1 MLSKSDPSTEAARLA
16 REQESLHAVV
26 ESISSELEL
35 RPLLT
40 RIVHHACELLRA
52 DDGTIGLVDEERGVV
67 RTEAAYRM
75 PPSELGAEMAPGI
88 GLAGEVLSRRAPVVL
103 ARYGEARSPTQ
114 PALLDNAVLGV
125 PILWRSRLVGV
136 FGLGARPPRRFDGDD
151 VRTLELLARHAAVA
165 IENARLY
172 AHEQRRSER
181 LALIARIGQIITAGL
196 DLDELLQRAADA
208 IHELLGYPT
217 VDVPLIDLD
226 EPQTLVVR
234 VRGGRYKALIRH
246 EDRLPIDVG
255 IMGAAVRERQV
266 QLVND
271 VANDGRYVQPPA
283 GGLKMRAELAI
294 PILLG
299 NQVLGVLNVE
309 SDTPFVPDD
318 AASLQIVA
326 DHLAVAIRN
335 ARLFASAQQLAVLE
349 ERQRLARDLHDSVAQ
364 MLFTV
369 TLLAQAVGPAWRRDA
384 DEGER
389 KLERMLGLTRDALT
403 EMRAL
408 LAELRPAE
416 PVPELAHAAGRL
428 SSAAR
433 IRELGLAGALRS
445 HLRETIRELVAHGA
459 SAGGLAEHP
468 RVRLRTRGWRSLALE
483 QEEVLYRIAQEALHN
498 AVKHAGA
505 RRLEVTL
512 RRRPGQAL
520 VRVHDDGRGFDVRA
534 ALRRAARGRRDGGGL
549 GLVSMRE
556 RAEAIGGRLLV
567 RSSPERGTRVEVL
580 VPVEGEECA

>member
-1 MLSKSDPSTEAARLA
+1 LLSEDGVRSEVDRLT
-16 REQESLHAVV
+16 REHESLHAVI
-26 ESISSELEL
+26 EAISGELEL

-40 RIVHHACELLRA
+40 SIVRHACELLRA
-52 DDGTIGLVDEERGVV
+52 DDGTIGLVDESRGLV

-75 PPSELGAEMAPGI
+75 PAGELGAEMGPGV
-88 GLAGEVLSRRAPVVL
+88 GLAGSVLARRAPVVF
-103 ARYGEARSPTQ
+103 ARYADVPDPTQ
-114 PALLDNAVLGV
+114 PELLDNAVLGV
-125 PILWRSRLVGV
+125 PILWRARLIGV
-136 FGLGARPPRRFDGDD
+136 FGLGARPPRRFDDDD

-172 AHEQRRSER
+172 EREQRRSER
-181 LALIARIGQIITAGL
+181 LALIARVGQIITAGL

-226 EPQTLVVR
+226 DPETLVVR
-234 VRGGRYKALIRH
+234 VRGGRYKALIAH
-246 EDRLPIDVG
+246 EDRLPINAG
-255 IMGAAVRERQV
+255 IMGAAVRERRV

-271 VANDGRYVQPPA
+271 VQADPRYVRPPA
-283 GGLKMRAELAI
+283 GGVQMHAELAI

-299 NQVLGVLNVE
+299 SQVLGVLNVE
-309 SDTPFVPDD
+309 SESPFVPDD

-335 ARLFASAQQLAVLE
+335 ARLFRSAQLLAVLE

-384 DEGER
+384 EEGER
-389 KLERMLGLTRDALT
+389 KLERLLELTRGALT

-416 PVPELAHAAGRL
+416 PVPELAHAVGRL

-433 IRELGLAGALRS
+433 VRQQGLVGALRRHLHEVIAEALS
-445 HLRETIRELVAHGA
+445 HTASSGA
-459 SAGGLAEHP
+459 PAPRL
-468 RVRLRTRGWRSLALE
+468 RVRARGWQPLALE
-483 QEEVLYRIAQEALHN
+483 HEEVLYRIAQEALHN
-498 AVKHAGA
+498 AVKHAAA

-520 VRVHDDGRGFDVRA
+520 LRVRDDGRGFDVRA

-549 GLVSMRE
+549 GLLSMRE

-567 RSSPERGTRVEVL
+567 RSSAERGTRVDVL
-580 VPVEGEECA
+580 VPVEGEERA

>member
-1 MLSKSDPSTEAARLA
+1 MLSKDDARSEVERLT
-16 REQESLHAVV
+16 REHESLHAVI
-26 ESISSELEL
+26 EAISGELEL

-40 RIVHHACELLRA
+40 SIVRHACELLRA
-52 DDGTIGLVDEERGVV
+52 DDGTIGLVDETRGVV

-75 PPSELGAEMAPGI
+75 PASELGAEMGPGI
-88 GLAGEVLSRRAPVVL
+88 GLAGSVLQQRAPVVL
-103 ARYGEARSPTQ
+103 ERYAEAPNPTQ
-114 PALLDNAVLGV
+114 PELLDNAVLGV
-125 PILWRSRLVGV
+125 PILWRARLIGV
-136 FGLGARPPRRFDGDD
+136 FGLGARPPRRFDEDD

-172 AHEQRRSER
+172 EREQRRSER
-181 LALIARIGQIITAGL
+181 LALIARVGQIITAGL
-196 DLDELLQRAADA
+196 DLEELLQRAADA

-217 VDVPLIDLD
+217 VDVPLIDLED
-226 EPQTLVVR
+226 PETLVVR
-234 VRGGRYKALIRH
+234 VRGGRYKALICH
-246 EDRLPIDVG
+246 EDRLPVSSG
-255 IMGAAVRERQV
+255 IMGAAVRERRT

-271 VANDGRYVQPPA
+271 VLADPRYVRPPA
-283 GGLKMRAELAI
+283 GSVQMRAELAV

-299 NQVLGVLNVE
+299 SQVLGVLNVE
-309 SDTPFVPDD
+309 SDGAFAADD

-335 ARLFASAQQLAVLE
+335 ARLFRSAQLLAVLE

-389 KLERMLGLTRDALT
+389 KLERMLELTRGALT

-416 PVPELAHAAGRL
+416 PVPELAHALGRL
-428 SSAAR
+428 SSGAR
-433 IRELGLAGALRS
+433 IREHGLAGALRS
-445 HLRETIRELVAHGA
+445 HLREVVREALAHAAPRIAGA
-459 SAGGLAEHP
+459 ERP
-468 RVRLRTRGWRSLALE
+468 RVRLRTRGWQALALE
-483 QEEVLYRIAQEALHN
+483 HEEVLYRIAQEALHN
-498 AVKHAGA
+498 AIKHAGA

-512 RRRPGQAL
+512 RRRPGRACL
-520 VRVHDDGRGFDVRA
+520 RVRDDGHGFDVSA

-549 GLVSMRE
+549 GLLSMRE

-567 RSSPERGTRVEVL
+567 RSSPERGTRVDVL
-580 VPVEGEECA
+580 VPVEAEERA